1 MAMSDQQWI
10 ATESTEPP
18 GWTGARHPP
27 TAKLG
32 LLVYAGYLAIFYS
45 VWAINDVDYP
55 TIGG

>member
-1 MAMSDQQWI
+1 MSDQQWI